1 MGKVLIKC
9 IQTPMQK
16 YFYDRSLDS
25 VVMVNDEEYQI
36 LKTVEKTKLVPDGVL
51 RRFVKSGLL
60 RETAIEEI
68 EHPETENLH
77 LLAEHYMGNLI
88 LQVTQQC
95 NLRCKYCAYSGNYYN
110 RSHTSNRMDFET
122 AKKAIDFYLKRS
134 EKADQLALSFYG
146 GEPLLE
152 FELIKKCVSYIL
164 QRKGDKKILFTM
176 TTNGTL
182 MTEDVI
188 EFLVKYEFNLMISL
202 DGDKKS
208 HDINRRFKTG
218 KGSFDIIL
226 ENLSRLKA
234 YNEEYYSK
242 VLFNCVISSSSDLEN
257 IYRFYSEEELF
268 EAGTVNF
275 NYVNPV
281 GLKDET
287 LSRITQ
293 KNFRVHRLAYIKV
306 ILSVLEKRKWDAQ
319 SRLLRR
325 ELQDIE
331 LLYEQLHSH
340 VAEGKKTHHGGPC
353 IPAVRRL
360 FVDTKGEFFPCERV
374 SEEDSEMCIG
384 SLDSGFDFDKMS
396 FLLNH
401 GKMIKEK
408 CLGCWNLR
416 MCAYCL
422 AQIPK
427 DNQILTENMLLQQ
440 CENSKESTLLLLYKL
455 CILVEF
461 GYKGNENLQ
470 VLK

>member
-293 KNFRVHRLAYIKV
+293 KNFRVHPLAYIKM

-427 DNQILTENMLLQQ
+427 
-440 CENSKESTLLLLYKL
+440 
-455 CILVEF
+455 
-461 GYKGNENLQ
+461 
-470 VLK
+470 

>member
-1 MGKVLIKC
+1 
-9 IQTPMQK
+9 
-16 YFYDRSLDS
+16 
-25 VVMVNDEEYQI
+25 MVNDEEYQI

-134 EKADQLALSFYG
+134 EKADQLVLSFYG

-226 ENLSRLKA
+226 ENVSRLKA

-242 VLFNCVISSSSDLEN
+242 VLFNCVISVM
-257 IYRFYSEEELF
+257 Y
-268 EAGTVNF
+268 
-275 NYVNPV
+275 
-281 GLKDET
+281 
-287 LSRITQ
+287 
-293 KNFRVHRLAYIKV
+293 
-306 ILSVLEKRKWDAQ
+306 
-319 SRLLRR
+319 
-325 ELQDIE
+325 
-331 LLYEQLHSH
+331 
-340 VAEGKKTHHGGPC
+340 
-353 IPAVRRL
+353 
-360 FVDTKGEFFPCERV
+360 
-374 SEEDSEMCIG
+374 
-384 SLDSGFDFDKMS
+384 
-396 FLLNH
+396 
-401 GKMIKEK
+401 
-408 CLGCWNLR
+408 
-416 MCAYCL
+416 
-422 AQIPK
+422 
-427 DNQILTENMLLQQ
+427 
-440 CENSKESTLLLLYKL
+440 
-455 CILVEF
+455 
-461 GYKGNENLQ
+461 
-470 VLK
+470 

>member
-208 HDINRRFKTG
+208 HDIK
-218 KGSFDIIL
+218 
-226 ENLSRLKA
+226 
-234 YNEEYYSK
+234 SK
-242 VLFNCVISSSSDLEN
+242 I
-257 IYRFYSEEELF
+257 
-268 EAGTVNF
+268 
-275 NYVNPV
+275 
-281 GLKDET
+281 
-287 LSRITQ
+287 
-293 KNFRVHRLAYIKV
+293 
-306 ILSVLEKRKWDAQ
+306 
-319 SRLLRR
+319 
-325 ELQDIE
+325 
-331 LLYEQLHSH
+331 
-340 VAEGKKTHHGGPC
+340 
-353 IPAVRRL
+353 
-360 FVDTKGEFFPCERV
+360 
-374 SEEDSEMCIG
+374 
-384 SLDSGFDFDKMS
+384 
-396 FLLNH
+396 
-401 GKMIKEK
+401 
-408 CLGCWNLR
+408 
-416 MCAYCL
+416 
-422 AQIPK
+422 
-427 DNQILTENMLLQQ
+427 
-440 CENSKESTLLLLYKL
+440 
-455 CILVEF
+455 
-461 GYKGNENLQ
+461 
-470 VLK
+470 

>member
-176 TTNGTL
+176 TTNFCRCIFLSCALTSL
-182 MTEDVI
+182 NAALINNSLYSTSKSCDRCI
-188 EFLVKYEFNLMISL
+188 EY
-202 DGDKKS
+202 
-208 HDINRRFKTG
+208 
-218 KGSFDIIL
+218 
-226 ENLSRLKA
+226 A
-234 YNEEYYSK
+234 A
-242 VLFNCVISSSSDLEN
+242 NC
-257 IYRFYSEEELF
+257 
-268 EAGTVNF
+268 
-275 NYVNPV
+275 
-281 GLKDET
+281 
-287 LSRITQ
+287 
-293 KNFRVHRLAYIKV
+293 
-306 ILSVLEKRKWDAQ
+306 
-319 SRLLRR
+319 
-325 ELQDIE
+325 
-331 LLYEQLHSH
+331 
-340 VAEGKKTHHGGPC
+340 
-353 IPAVRRL
+353 
-360 FVDTKGEFFPCERV
+360 
-374 SEEDSEMCIG
+374 
-384 SLDSGFDFDKMS
+384 
-396 FLLNH
+396 
-401 GKMIKEK
+401 
-408 CLGCWNLR
+408 
-416 MCAYCL
+416 
-422 AQIPK
+422 
-427 DNQILTENMLLQQ
+427 
-440 CENSKESTLLLLYKL
+440 SKENFS
-455 CILVEF
+455 
-461 GYKGNENLQ
+461 
-470 VLK
+470 

>member
-1 MGKVLIKC
+1 M
-9 IQTPMQK
+9 
-16 YFYDRSLDS
+16 
-25 VVMVNDEEYQI
+25 I
-36 LKTVEKTKLVPDGVL
+36 LSCPTDDG
-51 RRFVKSGLL
+51 SC
-60 RETAIEEI
+60 
-68 EHPETENLH
+68 
-77 LLAEHYMGNLI
+77 M
-88 LQVTQQC
+88 
-95 NLRCKYCAYSGNYYN
+95 
-110 RSHTSNRMDFET
+110 
-122 AKKAIDFYLKRS
+122 
-134 EKADQLALSFYG
+134 
-146 GEPLLE
+146 
-152 FELIKKCVSYIL
+152 
-164 QRKGDKKILFTM
+164 
-176 TTNGTL
+176 
-182 MTEDVI
+182 
-188 EFLVKYEFNLMISL
+188 
-202 DGDKKS
+202 
-208 HDINRRFKTG
+208 
-218 KGSFDIIL
+218 
-226 ENLSRLKA
+226 
-234 YNEEYYSK
+234 
-242 VLFNCVISSSSDLEN
+242 
-257 IYRFYSEEELF
+257 
-268 EAGTVNF
+268 
-275 NYVNPV
+275 V

-293 KNFRVHRLAYIKV
+293 KNFRVHRLAYIKM

-427 DNQILTENMLLQQ
+427 
-440 CENSKESTLLLLYKL
+440 
-455 CILVEF
+455 
-461 GYKGNENLQ
+461 
-470 VLK
+470 

>member
-188 EFLVKYEFNLMISL
+188 EFFKPLVAE
-202 DGDKKS
+202 
-208 HDINRRFKTG
+208 
-218 KGSFDIIL
+218 
-226 ENLSRLKA
+226 A
-234 YNEEYYSK
+234 
-242 VLFNCVISSSSDLEN
+242 
-257 IYRFYSEEELF
+257 ELF
-268 EAGTVNF
+268 TQLPQNQSV
-275 NYVNPV
+275 
-281 GLKDET
+281 D
-287 LSRITQ
+287 LSDMLSIVLCELSLYLH
-293 KNFRVHRLAYIKV
+293 VHSLFLGSGHYG
-306 ILSVLEKRKWDAQ
+306 SEHPF
-319 SRLLRR
+319 SGF
-325 ELQDIE
+325 
-331 LLYEQLHSH
+331 LYFH
-340 VAEGKKTHHGGPC
+340 
-353 IPAVRRL
+353 
-360 FVDTKGEFFPCERV
+360 ERV
-374 SEEDSEMCIG
+374 
-384 SLDSGFDFDKMS
+384 L
-396 FLLNH
+396 
-401 GKMIKEK
+401 
-408 CLGCWNLR
+408 
-416 MCAYCL
+416 
-422 AQIPK
+422 P
-427 DNQILTENMLLQQ
+427 
-440 CENSKESTLLLLYKL
+440 
-455 CILVEF
+455 
-461 GYKGNENLQ
+461 
-470 VLK
+470 

>member
-146 GEPLLE
+146 
-152 FELIKKCVSYIL
+152 
-164 QRKGDKKILFTM
+164 
-176 TTNGTL
+176 
-182 MTEDVI
+182 
-188 EFLVKYEFNLMISL
+188 
-202 DGDKKS
+202 DKKS

-218 KGSFDIIL
+218 KCSFDIIL

-242 VLFNCVISSSSDLEN
+242 VLFNCVISSSC
-257 IYRFYSEEELF
+257 F
-268 EAGTVNF
+268 
-275 NYVNPV
+275 
-281 GLKDET
+281 K
-287 LSRITQ
+287 
-293 KNFRVHRLAYIKV
+293 
-306 ILSVLEKRKWDAQ
+306 
-319 SRLLRR
+319 
-325 ELQDIE
+325 
-331 LLYEQLHSH
+331 
-340 VAEGKKTHHGGPC
+340 
-353 IPAVRRL
+353 
-360 FVDTKGEFFPCERV
+360 
-374 SEEDSEMCIG
+374 
-384 SLDSGFDFDKMS
+384 SG
-396 FLLNH
+396 
-401 GKMIKEK
+401 
-408 CLGCWNLR
+408 
-416 MCAYCL
+416 Y
-422 AQIPK
+422 
-427 DNQILTENMLLQQ
+427 
-440 CENSKESTLLLLYKL
+440 
-455 CILVEF
+455 
-461 GYKGNENLQ
+461 
-470 VLK
+470 

>member
-25 VVMVNDEEYQI
+25 VVMVDDEEYQI
-36 LKTVEKTKLVPDGVL
+36 LKTVEKTKQVPDGSL
-51 RRFVKSGLL
+51 RRFVNNGLL

-68 EHPETENLH
+68 EHPESENLR

-110 RSHTSNRMDFET
+110 RSHTSARMDFET
-122 AKKAIDFYLKRS
+122 AKKAIDFYLARS
-134 EKADQLALSFYG
+134 DKADQLALSFYG

-164 QRKGDKKILFTM
+164 QHKGDKKILFTM

-182 MTEDVI
+182 ITEEVI
-188 EFLVKYEFNLMISL
+188 EFLVKHEFNLMISL
-202 DGDKKS
+202 DGDQKS

-218 KGSFDIIL
+218 KGSFEVIL
-226 ENLSRLKA
+226 KNLSKLKA

-242 VLFNCVISSSSDLEN
+242 VMFNCVISSSSDLEN

-268 EAGTVNF
+268 KAGTVNF

-281 GLKDET
+281 GLKDEK
-287 LSRITQ
+287 LSHITQ
-293 KNFRVHRLAYIKV
+293 KNARVHRLAYIKM
-306 ILSVLEKRKWDAQ
+306 LLAVLEKRKWDAQ

-331 LLYEQLHSH
+331 LLYEHLHSH
-340 VAEGKKTHHGGPC
+340 AVEGKKTHHGGPC

-360 FVDTKGEFFPCERV
+360 FVDTEGNFFPCERV
-374 SEEDSEMCIG
+374 SEEDSEMRIG
-384 SLDSGFDFDKMS
+384 TLDSGFDFDKMS

-408 CLGCWNLR
+408 CLECWNLR
-416 MCAYCL
+416 TCVFCL
-422 AQIPK
+422 AQISK

-440 CENSKESTLLLLYKL
+440 CEKSKESTLLSLYKL

-461 GYKGNENLQ
+461 GYKGNENLH

>member
-242 VLFNCVISSSSDLEN
+242 VLFNCVISS
-257 IYRFYSEEELF
+257 
-268 EAGTVNF
+268 
-275 NYVNPV
+275 
-281 GLKDET
+281 
-287 LSRITQ
+287 
-293 KNFRVHRLAYIKV
+293 H
-306 ILSVLEKRKWDAQ
+306 
-319 SRLLRR
+319 
-325 ELQDIE
+325 
-331 LLYEQLHSH
+331 
-340 VAEGKKTHHGGPC
+340 
-353 IPAVRRL
+353 
-360 FVDTKGEFFPCERV
+360 
-374 SEEDSEMCIG
+374 
-384 SLDSGFDFDKMS
+384 
-396 FLLNH
+396 LLNQLDLH
-401 GKMIKEK
+401 
-408 CLGCWNLR
+408 N
-416 MCAYCL
+416 
-422 AQIPK
+422 
-427 DNQILTENMLLQQ
+427 
-440 CENSKESTLLLLYKL
+440 
-455 CILVEF
+455 
-461 GYKGNENLQ
+461 
-470 VLK
+470 

>member
-257 IYRFYSEEELF
+257 IYRFYSEE
-268 EAGTVNF
+268 
-275 NYVNPV
+275 
-281 GLKDET
+281 
-287 LSRITQ
+287 
-293 KNFRVHRLAYIKV
+293 
-306 ILSVLEKRKWDAQ
+306 
-319 SRLLRR
+319 
-325 ELQDIE
+325 
-331 LLYEQLHSH
+331 
-340 VAEGKKTHHGGPC
+340 
-353 IPAVRRL
+353 
-360 FVDTKGEFFPCERV
+360 
-374 SEEDSEMCIG
+374 DSEMCIG